1 MRRLFYKGVLKEE
14 IEIEG
19 ADAHHLK
26 TVNRAKLNDE
36 ITVVDDVNTAA
47 RMQIAGFTDNGV
59 LLKLVEKIPL
69 IGESKTKL
77 TLALALLKG
86 DKTDTA
92 AQKATELGVSRI
104 IPLITER
111 VVVKLDEEKR
121 KIKRNRLE
129 KIATEAAKQSGGLPP
144 EVFPIISLD
153 EFLKTPPKNLIFFYE
168 NEENVSL
175 KDTLSNV
182 KGDDITLLIGAEGGF
197 SASEAENIIKNGGA
211 ATTLGRRILRAET
224 AAITAV
230 ALTMYERGELR

>member
-14 IEIEG
+14 IEITG

-26 TVNRAKLNDE
+26 TVNRAKLGDE
-36 ITVVDDVNTAA
+36 ITVVDDVNAAA
-47 RMQIAGFTDNGV
+47 RMQIARFTDNGV
-59 LLKLVEKIPL
+59 LLKLAEKIPL

-77 TLALALLKG
+77 TLAFALLKG
-86 DKTDTA
+86 DKADMA

-129 KIATEAAKQSGGLPP
+129 KIAEEAAKQSGGLTPK
-144 EVFPIISLD
+144 VLPIMSLD
-153 EFLKTPPKNLIFFYE
+153 EFLKTLPKNLIFFYE
-168 NEENVSL
+168 NEEDISL
-175 KDTLSNV
+175 KDALANV
-182 KGDDITLLIGAEGGF
+182 EGDDITLLIGAEGGF
-197 SASEAENIIKNGGA
+197 SAVEAENIIKAGGV